1 MDNETADD
9 IKRHIDVVA
18 EGLRSEIHAVDEKTG
33 RGFDAIDQ
41 RFDGVDQRF
50 DAVDQR
56 FDGVDRRFDAVDQ
69 RFDAVDRRFEGV
81 DQRRDAVDRTFEAV
95 DHRLDKADQRFDAV
109 DQRFDELKRHF
120 DVVGE
125 SLRGD
130 IRLVAEGLVGADERS
145 AREFA
150 RVREEIGE
158 VKTLL
163 RVSYGELDR
172 RERKPS

>member
-9 IKRHIDVVA
+9 IKRHLDVVA
-18 EGLRSEIHAVDEKTG
+18 EGLRSEIRAVDEKAE
-33 RGFDAIDQ
+33 R
-41 RFDGVDQRF
+41 RF
-50 DAVDQR
+50 DAVE
-56 FDGVDRRFDAVDQ
+56 RRFDAVDQ
-69 RFDAVDRRFEGV
+69 RFDADDQRFVAV
-81 DQRRDAVDRTFEAV
+81 DQRFGVVAEGLRSEIRAGDEKAVR
-95 DHRLDKADQRFDAV
+95 RLDAV

-130 IRLVAEGLVGADERS
+130 IRLIAEGLVGTSERS
-145 AREFA
+145 AREFE

-158 VKTLL
+158 VKSLV

-172 RERKPS
+172 RMQALERKPS

>member
-9 IKRHIDVVA
+9 IKRHLDVAA
-18 EGLRSEIHAVDEKTG
+18 EGLRSEIRAVD
-33 RGFDAIDQ
+33 
-41 RFDGVDQRF
+41 V
-50 DAVDQR
+50 
-56 FDGVDRRFDAVDQ
+56 
-69 RFDAVDRRFEGV
+69 
-81 DQRRDAVDRTFEAV
+81 
-95 DHRLDKADQRFDAV
+95 KADR
-109 DQRFDELKRHF
+109 RFDELKRHF

>member
-9 IKRHIDVVA
+9 IKRHLDVVA
-18 EGLRSEIHAVDEKTG
+18 EGLRNEIRALDEKTG
-33 RGFDAIDQ
+33 RGFDA
-41 RFDGVDQRF
+41 VDR
-50 DAVDQR
+50 R

-81 DQRRDAVDRTFEAV
+81 DQRLVAVDRTFEAV